1 MYTDK
6 HFKELNI
13 DPIRKIDIREKCEFA
28 NKLAIMLVDTFQEY
42 NLDYLRI
49 VDLIQHTEIYISKV
63 PKNISPVN
71 YSYIDEAIYISEE
84 IELDLEN
91 EFVLHEMIHRIQED
105 RNKKNKLMQLGLCNI
120 LETKVKG
127 VAINEAGIQY
137 VVSKMLNNT
146 QKIVEIYDMKIPTVS
161 KNYYPIL
168 TNLIEQMAFVLGDD
182 LLIDSVLNSKED
194 FKYNTIDN
202 LGETNFFTIQSNF
215 DKILESKNNIL
226 RNKDIQI
233 NIENIKNI
241 YNETQNIILTSY
253 FDRVF
258 KRIETLDELQLY
270 HKKII
275 NFRNYIGSNDVQY
288 IYLKYYKNKRE
299 EINKKEFDLQ
309 NRALIVVEDNVLFKI
324 IRKIK
329 KYFEK
334 LVFQN

>member
-270 HKKII
+270 HKKLI

-299 EINKKEFDLQ
+299 EIKKKEFDLQ

>member
-13 DPIRKIDIREKCEFA
+13 EPIRKIDIREKCEFA

-71 YSYIDEAIYISEE
+71 YSYIDEAIYISDE
-84 IELDLEN
+84 IELDLAN

-270 HKKII
+270 HKKLI

-288 IYLKYYKNKRE
+288 IYIKYYKNKKE
-299 EINKKEFDLQ
+299 EIKKKEFDLK
-309 NRALIVVEDNVLFKI
+309 NRALIVVEDNIIFKI

-334 LVFQN
+334 IVFQN

>member
-13 DPIRKIDIREKCEFA
+13 EPIRKIDIREKCEFA

-71 YSYIDEAIYISEE
+71 YSYIDEAIYISDE
-84 IELDLEN
+84 IELDLAN

-226 RNKDIQI
+226 RNKDIQLSI
-233 NIENIKNI
+233 
-241 YNETQNIILTSY
+241 
-253 FDRVF
+253 
-258 KRIETLDELQLY
+258 
-270 HKKII
+270 
-275 NFRNYIGSNDVQY
+275 
-288 IYLKYYKNKRE
+288 
-299 EINKKEFDLQ
+299 
-309 NRALIVVEDNVLFKI
+309 
-324 IRKIK
+324 
-329 KYFEK
+329 
-334 LVFQN
+334 